1 MKKIGLFF
9 LITCS
14 LFTCNS
20 NDDSA
25 SAPPKSYTILSL
37 GDSYTIGESVCD
49 SCGFPEQLKDSLIHN
64 FPNLDSFNL
73 QVIAQTGWT
82 TSDLNSALEL
92 RNINTDYDLI
102 TLLIGVNNQFQGLP
116 LSTFQTEFDD
126 LVNKSITLA
135 NGNKNRL
142 VILNIPDYSNT
153 EFGQIFG
160 SSSII
165 EEIALYNG
173 YIETY
178 CADNNL
184 NFIDVQNLIINGLV
198 HPELIA
204 SDGLH
209 PSELAYSNLVDQL
222 LPLVVEMTRPE

>member
-49 SCGFPEQLKDSLIHN
+49 SCGFPEQLKDSLINN
-64 FPNLDSFNL
+64 FPNQDSFNL

-92 RNINTDYDLI
+92 RNINSDYDLI

-126 LVNKSITLA
+126 IVNKSITLA

-222 LPLVVEMTRPE
+222 

>member
-92 RNINTDYDLI
+92 GNINSDYDLI

-126 LVNKSITLA
+126 IVNKSITLA

-222 LPLVVEMTRPE
+222 LPLVIEILLE